1 LPLSPQPRFC
11 FKKGTPSPAFASQI
25 YLDKS
30 GSIYILRNF
39 EKGGRRPLKIE
50 IEKVKRKQVDLSE
63 VEPASHYASLAE
75 MEKSGE
81 CSFTAPVSAQI
92 SAAWEYGHVRATGKV
107 ESAARLTCSRCLA
120 EYELPISSEFTIF
133 FTESKGDALDEEVEL
148 SDEELISASYTGDEI
163 DLDSEVAEQVML
175 EVPYKPLCSESCRGL
190 CPQCGADLNAG
201 ECGCDR
207 GGINL
212 KMAALKK
219 IKIEK

>member
-1 LPLSPQPRFC
+1 M
-11 FKKGTPSPAFASQI
+11 
-25 YLDKS
+25 
-30 GSIYILRNF
+30 
-39 EKGGRRPLKIE
+39 KIE

-63 VEPASHYASLAE
+63 VEPASHFPSLAD

-81 CSFTAPVSAQI
+81 CSFTQPVSAQV
-92 SAAWEYGHVRATGKV
+92 SAIWEYGHVRAAGKV
-107 ESAARLTCSRCLA
+107 ESAVRLTCSRCLA
-120 EYELPISSEFTIF
+120 EYESPIASEFTIF
-133 FTESKGDALDEEVEL
+133 YTESKGEELDEEVEL
-148 SDEELISASYTGDEI
+148 SDEELISASYSGDEI
-163 DLDSEVAEQVML
+163 VLDPEIAEQVML
-175 EVPYKPLCSESCRGL
+175 EIPYKPLCSESCRGL

>member
-1 LPLSPQPRFC
+1 
-11 FKKGTPSPAFASQI
+11 
-25 YLDKS
+25 
-30 GSIYILRNF
+30 
-39 EKGGRRPLKIE
+39 LKIA
-50 IEKVKRKQVDLSE
+50 IEKVKRMQVELSE
-63 VEPASHYASLAE
+63 VEPASHYPNLAE

-81 CSFTAPVSAQI
+81 CGFTEPVTAEI
-92 SAAWEYGHVRATGKV
+92 SAGWEYGHVRAAGKV
-107 ESAARLTCSRCLA
+107 RTAAKLACSRCLV

-133 FTESKGDALDEEVEL
+133 YTEAKGEELDEEVEL

-163 DLDSEVAEQVML
+163 DLDSEIAEQVML
-175 EVPYKPLCSESCRGL
+175 EIPYKPLCSESCRGL

-219 IKIEK
+219 LKIEK

>member
-1 LPLSPQPRFC
+1 M
-11 FKKGTPSPAFASQI
+11 
-25 YLDKS
+25 
-30 GSIYILRNF
+30 
-39 EKGGRRPLKIE
+39 KIA
-50 IEKVKRKQVDLSE
+50 IEKVKRTQVDLAE
-63 VEPASHYASLAE
+63 VEPVSHYPSLAG

-81 CSFTAPVSAQI
+81 CSFTAPVSAEV
-92 SAAWEYGHVRATGKV
+92 SAVWEYGHVRATGKV
-107 ESAARLTCSRCLA
+107 ASAVRLTCSRCLA

-133 FTESKGDALDEEVEL
+133 FTESKGEELDEEVEL

-163 DLDSEVAEQVML
+163 DMTAEIAEQVML
-175 EVPYKPLCSESCRGL
+175 EVPYKPLCSESCLGL